1 MPNNRI
7 FYACQA
13 VAIAKTGHN
22 TGDEFKI
29 MKGVQSV
36 GLNTNFTLEQVFEL
50 GQVELYSNEEEI
62 AEVEVTI
69 EKVIDGEP
77 LLYLQAVGNVGKTSI
92 VSASNSRADVYLALY
107 EDNITGIN
115 GQAPGS
121 VAVCSGMF
129 VSSVSYTYPV
139 DGNATESLTLVG
151 NEKFWN
157 TQVPQVVGDA
167 IARFIVDST
176 EDDEFGVANAG
187 FPPVSGIIRRR
198 GVNILGSVIPPEVC
212 SQRHQGLTTVGN
224 QTLPNSGI
232 QSITVSADF
241 GRENQLELGRFGPYN
256 RYATFPFE
264 VTCEFE
270 VNATS
275 GDLISVSGF
284 GRNLTDRP
292 IIIRD
297 LAGTVLNLGTKN
309 RLSSIAYSG
318 GDTGGGIATITFSFS
333 TFNSLTVD
341 GGGDY
346 Y

>member
-22 TGDEFKI
+22 SGNEFKI

-50 GQVELYSNEEEI
+50 GQVELYANEEEI

-77 LLYLQAVGNVGKTSI
+77 LLYLQSVGDIGKTNV

-107 EDNITGIN
+107 EDSVSSIA
-115 GQAPGS
+115 GQTPGS
-121 VAVCSGMF
+121 VVMCSGMF
-129 VSSVSYTYPV
+129 ISSVSYTYPV
-139 DGNATESLTLVG
+139 DGNATESVTLVG
-151 NEKFWN
+151 NEKVWN
-157 TQVPQVVGDA
+157 NQVPSIVANA
-167 IARFIVDST
+167 ITQYVTDST
-176 EDDEFGVANAG
+176 EDDEFGTDT
-187 FPPVSGIIRRR
+187 PISGVVRRAR
-198 GVNILGSVIPPEVC
+198 VNIPQCVIPPEVC
-212 SQRHQGLTTVGN
+212 SQKHQGVTNVGG
-224 QTLPNSGI
+224 QIIANSGI

-275 GDLISVSGF
+275 GDLVSVSGF
-284 GRNLTDRP
+284 GRNLTDRT
-292 IIIRD
+292 IVIRD
-297 LAGTVLNLGTKN
+297 LAGTVLNLGNKN
-309 RLSSIAYSG
+309 KLSSIAYSG
-318 GDTGGGIATITFSFS
+318 GDTGGGIATITYSYS
-333 TFNSLTVD
+333 TFNTLNVD
-341 GGGDY
+341 GGGTY